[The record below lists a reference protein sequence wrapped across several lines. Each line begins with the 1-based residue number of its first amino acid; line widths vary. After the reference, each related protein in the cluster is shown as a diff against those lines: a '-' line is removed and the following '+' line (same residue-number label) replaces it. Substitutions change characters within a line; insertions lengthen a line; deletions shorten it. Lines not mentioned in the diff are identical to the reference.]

1 MKAFKKILYPD
12 RLLNDSFLAD
22 EKSEI
27 TDTVNHRQS
36 QNSVQYRKRIGYP

>member
-1 MKAFKKILYPD
+1 MQAFKKILYPD

-27 TDTVNHRQS
+27 TDTVNQIQLH
-36 QNSVQYRKRIGYP
+36 N